1 MPTVSFYKIAL
12 LLSLVGLSSSAAG
25 LGYYYQNRTTNLNN
39 QVATLNTQ
47 NDPQHDQID
56 SLKNQIANLTQQIK
70 NLSSNIDQLQSA
82 NTQLLNQ
89 IIQLRN
95 QLDGSGGLCSS
106 GKTLKIGEL
115 LDLSADL
122 SAQGA
127 RAQASSTLA
136 ISDIN
141 SFLFSSG
148 CNLRVSLAVDDYAL
162 DNSQALLDLQSF
174 SALGVQVVVGPLNSG
189 AAQFLLSYANSNHII
204 LISPSSTSLA
214 LAIPNDYLF
223 RTISNDGAQALADA
237 RMMVDRGATALIIV
251 QRHDSYGD
259 NLAGATAERFMA
271 IGGQVIDTIP
281 YDVTTADF
289 TTVLNRLQADFTNNI
304 GKYGAGHIAFD
315 FVSFE
320 EFGAIILKA
329 QTTQG
334 FPWSTLPWFG
344 TDGEA
349 QDSVIV
355 NLNGHPVSQVK
366 LPSTLYATVNNTKTL
381 LLYNRFAS
389 KYPNLVCDQYCLGS
403 YDDVWLAALATLQAG
418 SYDGTELQAVML
430 TVASNYY
437 GVTGWMGLDSSGDR
451 LPQSY
456 QIWKVVSQGNP
467 ASETWVLAGTW
478 DAPSDSMTW
487 ITSPYSGGTAPHV
500 ELL

>member
-47 NDPQHDQID
+47 NDSQHDQID
-56 SLKNQIANLTQQIK
+56 SLKSQIANLTQQIK

-148 CNLRVSLAVDDYAL
+148 CNLRFSLAVDDYAL
-162 DNSQALLDLQSF
+162 DNSKALLDLQSF
-174 SALGVQVVVGPLNSG
+174 SALGVQVVVGPINSG
-189 AAQFLLSYANSNHII
+189 TAQFLLSYANSNHII

-237 RMMVDRGATALIIV
+237 RMMVDRGGTAIIIV

-281 YDVTTADF
+281 YDVTTTDF
-289 TTVLNRLQADFTNNI
+289 TTVLNRLQADFTNNV

-315 FVSFE
+315 FLSFE

-329 QTTQG
+329 QTSPG

-349 QDSVIV
+349 QDSVILNV
-355 NLNGHPVSQVK
+355 NGHPVSQVK
-366 LPSTLYATVNNTKTL
+366 LPSTVYATVNNTKTL
-381 LLYNRFAS
+381 ALYGRFTTQ
-389 KYPNLVCDQYCLGS
+389 YPYLVCDQYCLGS

-418 SYDGTELQAVML
+418 SYDGTKIQAVML
-430 TVASNYY
+430 TIASNYY
-437 GVTGWMGLDSSGDR
+437 GVTGWMGLAISGDR

-456 QIWKVVSQGNP
+456 QIWKVVSQGIP

-478 DAPSDSMTW
+478 DALSDSMTW
-487 ITSPYSGGTAPHV
+487 IAPP
-500 ELL
+500 